1 MKTNID
7 LKKICFLV
15 NPQKDTIAIKAYLE
29 WVLAEVAHK
38 MPKWI
43 VQLFHQEWPSDLLN
57 FDEVWVMGGDGT
69 FNYFVNKYPDCSIS
83 IGLFA
88 GGTGNDFYWKI
99 FGKISKEE
107 HLGHI
112 LNGQTARLDAGQVN
126 HMIFLNGVGIGI
138 EGDVLKSMQAIRFI
152 GGALGYYLAAI
163 PQLFKFKSYVI
174 SFERAGKI
182 ISKKVFLCMV
192 FNSSRAGG
200 GFHFFPMASIQDGV
214 LNMMLCNP
222 IAIIKRLFYMPLIQK
237 GKHVNYPFLEF
248 STIQSTRI
256 HCNRVLS
263 AQVDGEV
270 LESDIFDFKILPAKF
285 KYIVPNYSQKF

>member
-15 NPQKDTIAIKAYLE
+15 NPQKNAIAIKAYFE
-29 WVLAEVAHK
+29 WVLAEVANK
-38 MPKWI
+38 MPKWA
-43 VQLFHQEWPSDLLN
+43 VQLFHEEWPSDLQN

-69 FNYFVNKYPDCSIS
+69 FNYFVNKYPDCSIP
-83 IGLFA
+83 IGLFE

-99 FGKISKEE
+99 FGKISREE
-107 HLGHI
+107 HLSHI
-112 LNGQTARLDAGQVN
+112 LNGHTASLDAGQVN
-126 HMIFLNGVGIGI
+126 QMIFLNGVGIGI
-138 EGDVLKSMQAIRFI
+138 EGDVLKSMKAIRFI

-163 PQLFKFKSYVI
+163 PQLFKFKSYII

-182 ISKKVFLCMV
+182 FSKKVFLCMV

-200 GFHFFPMASIQDGV
+200 GFHFFPMASIQDGA

-256 HCNRVLS
+256 HCNRVLI
-263 AQVDGEV
+263 AQVDGEI

-285 KYIVPNYSQKF
+285 KYIVPN

>member
-1 MKTNID
+1 MKKISD

-15 NPQKDTIAIKAYLE
+15 NPQKNAIAIKAYFE
-29 WVLAEVAHK
+29 WVLAEVTNK
-38 MPKWI
+38 MPKWA
-43 VQLFHQEWPSDLLN
+43 VQLFHEEWPSDLQN

-69 FNYFVNKYPDCSIS
+69 FNYFVNKYPDCSIP
-83 IGLFA
+83 IGLFE

-99 FGKISKEE
+99 FGKISREE
-107 HLGHI
+107 HLSHI
-112 LNGQTARLDAGQVN
+112 LNGHTASLDAGQVN
-126 HMIFLNGVGIGI
+126 QMIFLNGVGIGI
-138 EGDVLKSMQAIRFI
+138 EGDVLKSMKAIRFI

-163 PQLFKFKSYVI
+163 PQLFKFKSYII

-182 ISKKVFLCMV
+182 FSKKVFLCMV

-200 GFHFFPMASIQDGV
+200 GFHFFPMASIQDGA

-256 HCNRVLS
+256 HCNRVLI
-263 AQVDGEV
+263 AQVDGEI
-270 LESDIFDFKILPAKF
+270 LASDIFDFKILPAKF
-285 KYIVPNYSQKF
+285 KYIVPN

>member
-15 NPQKDTIAIKAYLE
+15 NPQKNAIAIKAYFE
-29 WVLAEVAHK
+29 WVLAEVTNK
-38 MPKWI
+38 MPKWA
-43 VQLFHQEWPSDLLN
+43 VQLFHEEWPSDLQN

-69 FNYFVNKYPDCSIS
+69 FNYFVNKYPDCSIP
-83 IGLFA
+83 IGLFE

-99 FGKISKEE
+99 FGKISREE
-107 HLGHI
+107 HLSHI
-112 LNGQTARLDAGQVN
+112 LNGHTASLDAGQVN
-126 HMIFLNGVGIGI
+126 QMIFLNGVGIGI
-138 EGDVLKSMQAIRFI
+138 EGDVLKSMKAIRFI

-163 PQLFKFKSYVI
+163 PQLFKFKSYII

-182 ISKKVFLCMV
+182 FSKKVFLCMV

-200 GFHFFPMASIQDGV
+200 GFHFFPMASIQDGA

-222 IAIIKRLFYMPLIQK
+222 IAIIKRLYYMPLIQK

-256 HCNRVLS
+256 HCNRVLI
-263 AQVDGEV
+263 AQVDGEI
-270 LESDIFDFKILPAKF
+270 LASDIFDFKILPAKF
-285 KYIVPNYSQKF
+285 KYIVPN

>member
-15 NPQKDTIAIKAYLE
+15 NPQKNAIAIKAYFE
-29 WVLAEVAHK
+29 WVLAEVANK
-38 MPKWI
+38 MPKWA
-43 VQLFHQEWPSDLLN
+43 VQLFHEEWPSDLQN

-69 FNYFVNKYPDCSIS
+69 FNYFVNKYPDCSIP
-83 IGLFA
+83 IGLFE

-99 FGKISKEE
+99 FGKISREE
-107 HLGHI
+107 HLSHI
-112 LNGQTARLDAGQVN
+112 LSGHTASLDAGQVN
-126 HMIFLNGVGIGI
+126 QMIFLNGVGIGI
-138 EGDVLKSMQAIRFI
+138 EGDVLKSMKAIRFI

-163 PQLFKFKSYVI
+163 PQLFKFKSYII

-182 ISKKVFLCMV
+182 FSKKVFLCMV

-200 GFHFFPMASIQDGV
+200 GFHFFPMASIQDGA

-256 HCNRVLS
+256 HCNRVLI
-263 AQVDGEV
+263 AQVDGEI

-285 KYIVPNYSQKF
+285 KYIVPN

>member
-15 NPQKDTIAIKAYLE
+15 NPQKNAIAIKAYVE
-29 WVLAEVAHK
+29 WVLAEVADK
-38 MPKWI
+38 MPKWA
-43 VQLFHQEWPSDLLN
+43 VQLFHEEWPSDLQN

-69 FNYFVNKYPDCSIS
+69 FNYFVNKYPDCSIP
-83 IGLFA
+83 IGLFE

-99 FGKISKEE
+99 FGKISREE
-107 HLGHI
+107 HLSHI
-112 LNGQTARLDAGQVN
+112 LNGHTASLDAGQVN
-126 HMIFLNGVGIGI
+126 QMIFLNGVGIGI

-163 PQLFKFKSYVI
+163 PQLFKFKSYII

-182 ISKKVFLCMV
+182 FSKKVFLCMV

-200 GFHFFPMASIQDGV
+200 GFHFFPMASIQDGA

-256 HCNRVLS
+256 HCNRVLI

-285 KYIVPNYSQKF
+285 KYIVPN

>member
-15 NPQKDTIAIKAYLE
+15 NPQKNAIAIKAYFE
-29 WVLAEVAHK
+29 WVLAEVANK
-38 MPKWI
+38 MPKWA
-43 VQLFHQEWPSDLLN
+43 VQLFHKEWPSDLQN

-69 FNYFVNKYPDCSIS
+69 FNYFVNKYPDCSIP
-83 IGLFA
+83 IGLFE

-99 FGKISKEE
+99 FGKISREE
-107 HLGHI
+107 HLSHI
-112 LNGQTARLDAGQVN
+112 LNGHTASLDAGQVN
-126 HMIFLNGVGIGI
+126 QMIFLNGVGIGI
-138 EGDVLKSMQAIRFI
+138 EGDVLKSMKAIRFI

-163 PQLFKFKSYVI
+163 PQLFKFKSYII

-182 ISKKVFLCMV
+182 FSKKVFLCMV

-200 GFHFFPMASIQDGV
+200 GFHFFPMASIQDGA

-222 IAIIKRLFYMPLIQK
+222 IAIIKRLYYMPLIQK

-256 HCNRVLS
+256 HCNRVLI
-263 AQVDGEV
+263 AQVDGEI
-270 LESDIFDFKILPAKF
+270 LASDIFDFKILPAKF
-285 KYIVPNYSQKF
+285 KYIVPN

>member
-15 NPQKDTIAIKAYLE
+15 NPQKNAIATKAYVE
-29 WVLAEVAHK
+29 WVLAEVANK
-38 MPKWI
+38 MPKWA
-43 VQLFHQEWPSDLLN
+43 VQLFHEEWPSDLQN

-69 FNYFVNKYPDCSIS
+69 FNYFVNKYPDCSIP
-83 IGLFA
+83 IGLFE

-99 FGKISKEE
+99 FGKISREE
-107 HLGHI
+107 HLSHI
-112 LNGQTARLDAGQVN
+112 LNGHTASLDAGQVN
-126 HMIFLNGVGIGI
+126 QMIFLNGVGIGI
-138 EGDVLKSMQAIRFI
+138 EGDVLKSMKAIRFI

-163 PQLFKFKSYVI
+163 PQLFKFKSYII

-182 ISKKVFLCMV
+182 FSKKVFLCMV

-200 GFHFFPMASIQDGV
+200 GFHFFPMASIQDGA

-222 IAIIKRLFYMPLIQK
+222 IAIIKRLYYMPLIQK

-256 HCNRVLS
+256 HCNRVLI
-263 AQVDGEV
+263 AQVDGEI
-270 LESDIFDFKILPAKF
+270 LASDIFDFKILPAKF
-285 KYIVPNYSQKF
+285 KYIVPN

>member
-15 NPQKDTIAIKAYLE
+15 NPQKNAIAIKAYFE
-29 WVLAEVAHK
+29 WVLAEVTNK
-38 MPKWI
+38 MPKWA
-43 VQLFHQEWPSDLLN
+43 VQLFHEEWPSDLQN

-69 FNYFVNKYPDCSIS
+69 FNYFVNKYPDCSIP
-83 IGLFA
+83 IGLFE

-99 FGKISKEE
+99 FGKISREE
-107 HLGHI
+107 HLSHI
-112 LNGQTARLDAGQVN
+112 LNGHTASLDAGQVN
-126 HMIFLNGVGIGI
+126 QMIFLNGVGIGI
-138 EGDVLKSMQAIRFI
+138 EGDVLKSMRAIRFI

-163 PQLFKFKSYVI
+163 PQLFKFKSYII

-182 ISKKVFLCMV
+182 FSKKVFLCMV

-200 GFHFFPMASIQDGV
+200 GFHFFPMASIQDGA

-222 IAIIKRLFYMPLIQK
+222 IAIIKRLYYMPLIQK

-256 HCNRVLS
+256 HCNRVLI
-263 AQVDGEV
+263 AQVDGEI
-270 LESDIFDFKILPAKF
+270 LASDIFDFKILPAKF
-285 KYIVPNYSQKF
+285 KYIVPN

>member
-15 NPQKDTIAIKAYLE
+15 NPQKDTIAIKAYFE
-29 WVLAEVAHK
+29 WVLAEVANK
-38 MPKWI
+38 MPKWA
-43 VQLFHQEWPSDLLN
+43 VQLFHEEWPSDLQN

-69 FNYFVNKYPDCSIS
+69 FNYFVNKYPDCSIP
-83 IGLFA
+83 IGLFE

-99 FGKISKEE
+99 FGKISREE
-107 HLGHI
+107 HLSHI
-112 LNGQTARLDAGQVN
+112 LSGHTASLDAGQVN
-126 HMIFLNGVGIGI
+126 QMIFLNGVGIGI
-138 EGDVLKSMQAIRFI
+138 EGDVLKSMKAIRFI

-163 PQLFKFKSYVI
+163 PQLFKFKSYII

-182 ISKKVFLCMV
+182 FSKKVFLCMV

-200 GFHFFPMASIQDGV
+200 GFHFFPMASIQDGA

-256 HCNRVLS
+256 HCNRVLI
-263 AQVDGEV
+263 AQVDGEI
-270 LESDIFDFKILPAKF
+270 LASDIFDFKILPAKF
-285 KYIVPNYSQKF
+285 KYIVPN

>member
-15 NPQKDTIAIKAYLE
+15 NPQKNAIAIKAYFE
-29 WVLAEVAHK
+29 WVLAEVANK
-38 MPKWI
+38 MPKWA
-43 VQLFHQEWPSDLLN
+43 VQLFHKEWPSDLQN

-69 FNYFVNKYPDCSIS
+69 FNYFVNKYPDCSIP
-83 IGLFA
+83 IGLFE

-99 FGKISKEE
+99 FGKISREE
-107 HLGHI
+107 HLSHI
-112 LNGQTARLDAGQVN
+112 LNGHTASLDAGQVN
-126 HMIFLNGVGIGI
+126 QMIFLNGVGIGI
-138 EGDVLKSMQAIRFI
+138 EGDVLKSMKAIRFI

-163 PQLFKFKSYVI
+163 PQLFKFKSYII
-174 SFERAGKI
+174 SFERASKI
-182 ISKKVFLCMV
+182 FSKKVFLCMV

-200 GFHFFPMASIQDGV
+200 GFHFFPMASIQDGA

-256 HCNRVLS
+256 HCNRVLI
-263 AQVDGEV
+263 AQVDGEI
-270 LESDIFDFKILPAKF
+270 LASDIFDFKILPAKF
-285 KYIVPNYSQKF
+285 KYIVPN

>member
-15 NPQKDTIAIKAYLE
+15 NPQKNAIAIKAYFE
-29 WVLAEVAHK
+29 WVLAEVANK
-38 MPKWI
+38 MPKWA
-43 VQLFHQEWPSDLLN
+43 VQLFHKEWPSDLQN

-69 FNYFVNKYPDCSIS
+69 FNYFVNKYPDCSIP
-83 IGLFA
+83 IGLFE

-99 FGKISKEE
+99 FGKISREE
-107 HLGHI
+107 HLSHI
-112 LNGQTARLDAGQVN
+112 LNGHTASLDAGQVN
-126 HMIFLNGVGIGI
+126 QMIFLNGVGIGI
-138 EGDVLKSMQAIRFI
+138 EGDVLKSMRAIRFI

-163 PQLFKFKSYVI
+163 PQLFKFKSYII

-182 ISKKVFLCMV
+182 FSKKVFLCMV

-200 GFHFFPMASIQDGV
+200 GFHFFPMASIQDGA

-256 HCNRVLS
+256 HCNRVLI
-263 AQVDGEV
+263 AQVDGEI
-270 LESDIFDFKILPAKF
+270 LASDIFDFKILPAKF
-285 KYIVPNYSQKF
+285 KYIVPN

>member
-15 NPQKDTIAIKAYLE
+15 NPQKNAIAIKAYFE
-29 WVLAEVAHK
+29 WVLAEVANK
-38 MPKWI
+38 MPKWA
-43 VQLFHQEWPSDLLN
+43 VQLFHEEWPSDLQN

-69 FNYFVNKYPDCSIS
+69 FNYFVNKYPDCSIP
-83 IGLFA
+83 IGLFE

-99 FGKISKEE
+99 FGKISREE
-107 HLGHI
+107 HLSHI
-112 LNGQTARLDAGQVN
+112 LNGHTASLDAGQVN
-126 HMIFLNGVGIGI
+126 QMIFLNGVGIGI

-163 PQLFKFKSYVI
+163 PQLFKFKSYII

-182 ISKKVFLCMV
+182 FSKKVFLCMV

-200 GFHFFPMASIQDGV
+200 GFHFFPMASIQDGA

-256 HCNRVLS
+256 HCNRVLI

-285 KYIVPNYSQKF
+285 KYIVPN

>member
-15 NPQKDTIAIKAYLE
+15 NPQKSNIKAYRD
-29 WVLAEVAHK
+29 WVLAKVAEK
-38 MPKWI
+38 RPSWSI
-43 VQLFHQEWPSDLLN
+43 QLFDLQWPSDLQN

-69 FNYFVNKYPDCSIS
+69 FNYFVNKYPDCSIP
-83 IGLFA
+83 IGLFE

-99 FGKISKEE
+99 FGKISREE
-107 HLGHI
+107 HLSHI
-112 LNGQTARLDAGQVN
+112 LNGHTASLDAGQVN
-126 HMIFLNGVGIGI
+126 QMIFLNGVGIGI
-138 EGDVLKSMQAIRFI
+138 EGDVLKSMKAIRFI

-163 PQLFKFKSYVI
+163 PQLFKFKSYII

-182 ISKKVFLCMV
+182 FSKKVFLCMV

-200 GFHFFPMASIQDGV
+200 GFHFFPMASIQDGA

-256 HCNRVLS
+256 HCNRVLIS
-263 AQVDGEV
+263 QVDGEI

-285 KYIVPNYSQKF
+285 KYIVPN

>member
-15 NPQKDTIAIKAYLE
+15 NPQKDTSAIKAYFE
-29 WVLAEVAHK
+29 WVLAEVANK
-38 MPKWI
+38 MPNWA
-43 VQLFHQEWPSDLLN
+43 VQLFHEEWPSDLQN

-69 FNYFVNKYPDCSIS
+69 FNYFVNKYPDCSIP
-83 IGLFA
+83 IGLFE

-99 FGKISKEE
+99 FDKISREE
-107 HLGHI
+107 HLSHI
-112 LNGQTARLDAGQVN
+112 LNGHTASLDAGQVN
-126 HMIFLNGVGIGI
+126 QMIFLNGVGIGI
-138 EGDVLKSMQAIRFI
+138 EGDVLKSMKAIRFI

-163 PQLFKFKSYVI
+163 PQLFKFKSYII

-182 ISKKVFLCMV
+182 FSKKVFLCMV

-200 GFHFFPMASIQDGV
+200 GFHFFPMASIQDGA

-256 HCNRVLS
+256 HCNRVLI
-263 AQVDGEV
+263 AQVDGEI
-270 LESDIFDFKILPAKF
+270 LASDIFDFKILPAKF
-285 KYIVPNYSQKF
+285 KYIVPN

>member
-7 LKKICFLV
+7 LKKISFLI
-15 NPQKDTIAIKAYLE
+15 NPQKNTVAINAYYE
-29 WVLAEVAHK
+29 WVMAEVATK
-38 MPKWI
+38 MPFWSI
-43 VQLFHQEWPSDLLN
+43 QLFHQEWPSDLQN

-69 FNYFVNKYPDCSIS
+69 FNYFVNKYPDCSIP
-83 IGLFA
+83 IGLFQ

-99 FGKISKEE
+99 FGKISREE
-107 HLGHI
+107 HLAHI
-112 LNGQTARLDAGQVN
+112 LNGQTANLDAGQVN
-126 HMIFLNGVGIGI
+126 QMIFLNGVGIGI

-163 PQLFKFKSYVI
+163 PQLFKFKSYEI
-174 SFERAGKI
+174 SFERAGQL

-200 GFHFFPMASIQDGV
+200 GFHFFPMASIQDGA

-237 GKHVNYPFLEF
+237 GKHVNYTFF
-248 STIQSTRI
+248 FFFTIQSTRI
-256 HCNRVLS
+256 QCIRVFIS
-263 AQVDGEV
+263 
-270 LESDIFDFKILPAKF
+270 
-285 KYIVPNYSQKF
+285 